1 VWEFKD
7 GRISRGNVWRRLGV
21 SKQAA
26 GKTIGTLERLGY
38 VERGSDP
45 RDARRKG
52 ILLTARGED
61 MLRRSVCIFDA
72 LRAEWEKAL
81 GPERLRALEADL
93 RTVTRGR
100 GLRLDVPGWFRH
112 E

>member
-1 VWEFKD
+1 M
-7 GRISRGNVWRRLGV
+7 

-26 GKTIGTLERLGY
+26 GKTIAALERLGY

-45 RDARRKG
+45 RDGRRKL

-61 MLRRSVCIFDA
+61 MLRRSVRIFDA
-72 LRAEWEKAL
+72 LRAEWEQAI

-93 RTVTRGR
+93 LTVTRGR
-100 GLRLDVPGWFRH
+100 DLRLDLPGWFRP